1 MHAGAPAIVRTVED
15 AEAEAPMIVF
25 HGDQDTTVHPSNGEQ
40 LVDGVRRAASAS
52 RQRAKRGRDY
62 TQTTFR
68 GDDGAVRAEYWV
80 VHGAGHAWSGG
91 SNAGSYT
98 DEGGPDASR
107 EMARFFLDH
116 PQRRA
121 A

>member
-1 MHAGAPAIVRTVED
+1 
-15 AEAEAPMIVF
+15 MIVF

-40 LVDGVRRAASAS
+40 LVGGVRRRTRASE
-52 RQRAKRGRDY
+52 QRAKRGHPF
-62 TQTTFR
+62 THTTFR

-91 SNAGSYT
+91 SSNGSYA

-116 PQRRA
+116 PRHTA